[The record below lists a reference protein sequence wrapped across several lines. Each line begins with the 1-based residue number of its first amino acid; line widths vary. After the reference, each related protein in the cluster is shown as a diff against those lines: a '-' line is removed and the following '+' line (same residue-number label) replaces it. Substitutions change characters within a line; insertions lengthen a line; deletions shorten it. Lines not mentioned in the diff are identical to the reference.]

1 MADFELGKFNLR
13 EFLGIGSKEPA
24 KAAQPSYE
32 LGKDSINSI
41 LSGKGSGDVKAIVS
55 SAARKYGV
63 PEDLALRI
71 TGAESSGRAN
81 AQNKSSSAGG
91 LYQIIDD
98 TWSRMGGKPGKKYD
112 PTENADV
119 GSRFT
124 RQNIDT
130 LHNRLGRD
138 ITYGEAYAA
147 HMFGDGVSSMLAH
160 APKSASIERGLS
172 TFHDRQGVQRIMRSN
187 PNLRG
192 KTVGQVMQDLE
203 SKVGTGVI
211 PRGVR
216 TSDASDDVP
225 QSERVAQADT
235 SYEDAWIDDD
245 QDQQQVA

>member
-1 MADFELGKFNLR
+1 MDMASRPLG
-13 EFLGIGSKEPA
+13 
-24 KAAQPSYE
+24 
-32 LGKDSINSI
+32 
-41 LSGKGSGDVKAIVS
+41 SGGDVKQIVS
-55 SAARKYGV
+55 TAARKYGV

-147 HMFGDGVSSMLAH
+147 HMFGDGVSSMLAR
-160 APKSASIERGLS
+160 APKSAPIERGLS
-172 TFHDRQGVQRIMRSN
+172 TFNDRGQVQRIMRAN

-203 SKVGTGVI
+203 TKVGRGVI
-211 PRGVR
+211 PRATKV
-216 TSDASDDVP
+216 SDASDEIP
-225 QSERVAQADT
+225 QTQQLAQADDD
-235 SYEDAWIDDD
+235 SYESSWLEDE
-245 QDQQQVA
+245 QQVA